1 LRGAAFDVRVAL
13 DENEGA
19 VKAQFFRAVFFAPR
33 RCQRRSLPLSATDS
47 TTSSHINYASAAVY
61 TAPGELA
68 SLLNSSMLLTSAY
81 YNNRLQPCRI
91 SVNSS
96 GTPLG
101 SCTSSSVGNILD
113 ISYNFNA
120 GSDNGNVMSI
130 ANNIDNMRSQTFA
143 YDPLNRLLTAQTNA
157 TYSTSSTKCWGESYS
172 YDPWGNLL
180 GTGWPSSSYA
190 SCTQESPGPG
200 GAVLANNQL
209 SVDTYD
215 AAGNMIA
222 QGTCSTSVPSSNQ
235 YSYTYD
241 AENHLVSETTA
252 SGANACQNV
261 TTSYTY
267 DGDGNRVEK
276 SNGTIY
282 WHGAGG
288 DALDESNL
296 SGSLANEY
304 IFFGGQRIARRDPSS
319 NVFYNF
325 ADHLGTARS
334 IAEVPSGQTTATKC
348 YDADLYPYGGE
359 RWYTDTCDSHFKFTG
374 KERDPESGLDNFG
387 ARYNGSNVGRFMSP
401 DWSASPMG
409 VPYARFGDPQ
419 TLNLYAYVRNNPLGH
434 ADSDGHCPWCELL
447 EGLSPAGIAIAAETL
462 TIGAVKAYYTHKE
475 LQGIQESYNAELTE
489 LNEWAV
495 DPNAHA
501 FDSVDINSIAHG
513 LQLDA
518 QKLDITG
525 TQLAAELVS
534 LASSAQSNGAT
545 SEATSTLGKLA
556 AAVNQAAGQTADA
569 VATSTNSTTPDPGT
583 TASQQQTPPS
593 APPSSSAVAGCGG
606 ANNPNSGADAC
617 QPH

>member
-1 LRGAAFDVRVAL
+1 
-13 DENEGA
+13 
-19 VKAQFFRAVFFAPR
+19 
-33 RCQRRSLPLSATDS
+33 
-47 TTSSHINYASAAVY
+47 
-61 TAPGELA
+61 
-68 SLLNSSMLLTSAY
+68 LLESNSSIPVAIFRTPRTSAY

-96 GTPLG
+96 DTALS
-101 SCTSSSVGNILD
+101 SCTASSVGNILD
-113 ISYNFNA
+113 ISYNFNP
-120 GSDNGNVMSI
+120 GTDNGNVGTI
-130 ANNIDNMRSQTFA
+130 TNNIDNMRSQTFT
-143 YDPLNRLLTAQTNA
+143 YDTLNRLLTAQTNA
-157 TYSTSSTKCWGESYS
+157 TYSTSPTKCWGEQYS

-252 SGANACQNV
+252 SGANNCQNV

-276 SNGTIY
+276 SSGTIY

-296 SGSLANEY
+296 SGSITNEY

-325 ADHLGTARS
+325 SDHLGTARS

-387 ARYNGSNVGRFMSP
+387 ARYNASSLGRFMSP
-401 DWSASPMG
+401 DPLG
-409 VPYARFGDPQ
+409 GQRIDPQ
-419 TLNLYAYVRNNPLGH
+419 TLNKYSYVTNNPLRYTDPTGLYVCKDDPVDGSSH
-434 ADSDGHCPWCELL
+434 CASDDDKRFEIARQNDLNSKNADVV
-447 EGLSPAGIAIAAETL
+447 AAAEAY
-462 TIGAVKAYYTHKE
+462 GKANSANGVTVGFADLGRGGE
-475 LQGIQESYNAELTE
+475 GGITVS
-489 LNEWAV
+489 
-495 DPNAHA
+495 
-501 FDSVDINSIAHG
+501 
-513 LQLDA
+513 QL
-518 QKLDITG
+518 
-525 TQLAAELVS
+525 
-534 LASSAQSNGAT
+534 
-545 SEATSTLGKLA
+545 
-556 AAVNQAAGQTADA
+556 
-569 VATSTNSTTPDPGT
+569 
-583 TASQQQTPPS
+583 
-593 APPSSSAVAGCGG
+593 
-606 ANNPNSGADAC
+606 GADANGNLQAQSDVTINSSSRGTALDADVGHEGSHVEDAQTMVKSITFDQLGNYKVGDDISQYRSEQRAYAITDAIYRSANEPYHGC
-617 QPH
+617 ASDECALGAGSSPLGIPGRIDAILLANPKTYHSADGKPLTSNNQGGNVLNLAIPH